1 MIFPRIEFD
10 VQKIKENAEYIKELC
25 DKNGIQVMAVT
36 KGYCGYP
43 PVVKELYN
51 AGIRNFG
58 DSRIK
63 NIKRMREAGIK
74 GEMTLIRIP
83 MISEAEEVIRCA
95 DVSLN
100 SEIKVLQALDNAAKQ
115 QDKAHKVILMV
126 DVGDLREGVQ
136 PDDLEDFVSEALI
149 FKNLKIIGLGFNV
162 GCFGGVLPTEENTQ
176 LLVDLAQNIQDK
188 FDIKLDIL
196 SGGST
201 CALPLVEKN
210 ELPQGINQFRIGEA
224 IIVGRDS
231 TGNRC
236 VPGTRQDTIK
246 LVAEVIELKRKPS
259 MPIGEIG
266 KDAFGNT
273 PVFEDKGIRLR
284 AILAIGRQDADP
296 EKLIPLTDGVEILG
310 GSSDH
315 LLIDVTDSDDEF
327 FVGKEVTFGLTYGA
341 MLRLMTSEYVKK
353 IVI

>member
-1 MIFPRIEFD
+1 MKFPRIVFD
-10 VQKIKENAEYIKELC
+10 LNKIKENAEYIKELC
-25 DKNGIQVMAVT
+25 DKNDVQVMAVT

-43 PVVKELYN
+43 PVVKVLYD

-58 DSRIK
+58 DSRIE

-83 MISEAEEVIRCA
+83 MISEAEEVVQWA
-95 DVSLN
+95 DISLN
-100 SEIKVLQALDNAAKQ
+100 SEINVLQALDNAAKNQ
-115 QDKAHKVILMV
+115 TKVHKVILMV
-126 DVGDLREGVQ
+126 DVGDLREGVL
-136 PDDLEDFVSEALI
+136 PDDLEDFVSEALK
-149 FKNLKIIGLGFNV
+149 FDNLKIIGLGFNV

-176 LLVDLAQNIQDK
+176 LLVDLAQNIQGK

-201 CALPLVEKN
+201 CALPLIEKN
-210 ELPQGINQFRIGEA
+210 GLPQGINQFRIGEA

-236 VPGTRQDTIK
+236 VPGTRQDTME
-246 LVAEVIELKRKPS
+246 LVAEVIELKKKPS
-259 MPIGEIG
+259 MPIGKIG

-315 LLIDVTDSDDEF
+315 LLIDVTESDDEF
-327 FVGKEVTFGLTYGA
+327 FVGKEVSFGLTYGA

-353 IVI
+353 IVV